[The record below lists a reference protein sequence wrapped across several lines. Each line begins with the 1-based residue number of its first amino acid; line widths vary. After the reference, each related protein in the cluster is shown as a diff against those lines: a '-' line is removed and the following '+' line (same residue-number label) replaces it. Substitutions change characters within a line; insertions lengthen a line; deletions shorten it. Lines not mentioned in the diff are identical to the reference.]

1 MLFQPKQLDLFQ
13 NDKEEL
19 YNQIDDLVLELRIKN
34 RLCTEHSFIE
44 DRVRRS
50 RIRDDLIEKLRA
62 LQI

>member
-1 MLFQPKQLDLFQ
+1 MLFPPKQLDLFQ
-13 NDKEEL
+13 NDIEEL

-34 RLCTEHSFIE
+34 RLYTEHSFIE

-50 RIRDDLIEKLRA
+50 IIRNELIEKLKA

>member
-19 YNQIDDLVLELRIKN
+19 YDQINDLVLELRIKN
-34 RLCTEHSFIE
+34 RLYTEHSFIE

-50 RIRDDLIEKLRA
+50 IIRNELIEKLKA

>member
-19 YNQIDDLVLELRIKN
+19 FDQINNLVLELRMKN
-34 RLCTEHSFIE
+34 RFFSEHSFIE

-50 RIRDDLIEKLRA
+50 IIRDELIEKLKA

>member
-19 YNQIDDLVLELRIKN
+19 YGQIDALVLELRMKN
-34 RLCTEHSFIE
+34 RLYTEHSFIE
-44 DRVRRS
+44 DRVRRNL
-50 RIRDDLIEKLRA
+50 IRNELIEKLKE

>member
-1 MLFQPKQLDLFQ
+1 MLFQPKRLDLFQ

-19 YNQIDDLVLELRIKN
+19 YNQIDDLVLELRIKT

-50 RIRDDLIEKLRA
+50 IIRDDLIEKLKA